1 LLLLLLLLL
10 FLTVEVDPVTG
21 IEKDEKGGETEPE
34 QTKHSKIVHADW
46 QISKTGHFV
55 GIG

>member
-1 LLLLLLLLL
+1 M
-10 FLTVEVDPVTG
+10 EVDSVTS
-21 IEKDEKGGETEPE
+21 IEKDEKGGKTETK
-34 QTKHSKIVHADW
+34 QTENSKIVHADW